1 VAEGTPNRLTQHR
14 ETMGTRAIE
23 DHELI
28 GASASSAAALPTLDL
43 PTDFAAADPPGPAG
57 ARVGMTLAPELAL
70 GIRALAS
77 SHDVSVHAVLIVA
90 MQMLLYRYREQ
101 DHVVI
106 GAAAAAHGE
115 DGSEDASDRI
125 TLPFPV
131 CATLHDDPSF
141 IELLG
146 RVRGAMA
153 DAPRRAD
160 EPDAAFSPD
169 RRPDPSPPLRVI
181 VAMRDRHCSA
191 ARPDLL
197 TVDAKNVQHDL
208 TVVLAERAG
217 SLELCA
223 WYRAALFHRD
233 RVERLLGH
241 LTTIFAAITAEPTRR
256 VSVMSFLSDA
266 ERAQLAAWNATASDE
281 GAPSTIVELF
291 EAQAARVPARVAVV
305 TTTFCSGGSVG
316 TTSLTYRELNARA
329 NRVARH
335 LQQSGVVAGAPVGI
349 LLTSFADAI
358 VAALG
363 ILKAEGAYMPLSTDA
378 PPARLA
384 QHLAE
389 SGAKLVITSAGLA
402 RRLPSTATV
411 VPLDSDAATLRRYS
425 DADLPLSA
433 RPRDTAYV
441 LFTSGSTGVPKGVAV
456 THANVVHYARAI
468 RHALG
473 TPDEEP
479 VRGRTRTYGMLGS
492 LDADLG
498 YTSLYPALLSGAT
511 LRVIGGEP
519 NGSVEWTARQLE
531 MQELDVL
538 KIAPSQL
545 RALAAGR
552 AGVRLG
558 DLLPREILVLGGE
571 PLDVALARTLLDA
584 GACRVLNHYGPTETT
599 VGVSTHEVSIRSLGD
614 AERLGA
620 ATVPIGRPLLN
631 THAYVVDAH
640 GEELPVGVPGELWLG
655 GAGVSS
661 GYLNR
666 PELSAERY
674 VSFRGERVY
683 RTGDQVRRL
692 ADGSIEFLA
701 RTDEQ
706 VRLRGHRV
714 ELGEVEQALRTHPAI
729 DGAAAVLHA
738 EHDEPELVAY
748 AVPKRVA
755 YGVSHDDPHASDR
768 LMQWLAAQLPSHMI
782 PSRVVLLEALPLL
795 QNGKIDR
802 GTLRARSVPR
812 R

>member
-1 VAEGTPNRLTQHR
+1 
-14 ETMGTRAIE
+14 MGTRAIA
-23 DHELI
+23 DHELT
-28 GASASSAAALPTLDL
+28 GALASSAVALPPLDL
-43 PTDFAAADPPGPAG
+43 PTDFAAVDPPGPAG
-57 ARVGMTLAPELAL
+57 ARVGITLSPELAL

-77 SHDVSVHAVLIVA
+77 SHGVTVHALLVVA
-90 MQMLLYRYREQ
+90 MQMLLHRYREQ
-101 DHVVI
+101 DQVVI
-106 GAAAAAHGE
+106 GAAAATDSE
-115 DGSEDASDRI
+115 DGTEDASDRI
-125 TLPFPV
+125 TPPFPV
-131 CATLHDDPSF
+131 CATLRDDPSF

-146 RVRGAMA
+146 RMRGAMA
-153 DAPRRAD
+153 DALRPAN
-160 EPDAAFSPD
+160 EPDAALSAD

-181 VAMRDRHCSA
+181 VAMRDRCSA

-241 LTTIFAAITAEPTRR
+241 LTTIFATITAEPTRR

-291 EAQAARVPARVAVV
+291 EAQAARVPDRVAVV
-305 TTTFCSGGSVG
+305 TSTFCAGGSVG

-335 LQQSGVVAGAPVGI
+335 LQQSGVVAGAPVGM
-349 LLTSFADAI
+349 LLASSADSI

-384 QHLAE
+384 QQLAE

-411 VPLDSDAATLRRYS
+411 VPLDSDDATLRRYS
-425 DADLPLSA
+425 DTDLPLSA

-441 LFTSGSTGVPKGVAV
+441 LFTSGSTGVPKGVVV
-456 THANVVHYARAI
+456 THANVVHYTRAV

-473 TPDEEP
+473 TADEEP
-479 VRGRTRTYGMLGS
+479 VRGRTRTYGMLGT

-511 LRVIGGEP
+511 LHVINGEP
-519 NGSVEWTARQLE
+519 TGSVEWSARQL
-531 MQELDVL
+531 QGQKLDVL
-538 KIAPSQL
+538 KLAPSQL
-545 RALAAGR
+545 RALAADR

-558 DLLPREILVLGGE
+558 ELLPREILVLGGE
-571 PLDVALARTLLDA
+571 PLDVSLARTLLDA

-599 VGVSTHEVSIRSLGD
+599 IGATTHEVTIRSLDD

-674 VSFRGERVY
+674 VSFRGERVF

-701 RTDEQ
+701 RTDDQ
-706 VRLRGHRV
+706 VRLRGYRV

-729 DGAAAVLHA
+729 DGAAAVLRA

-755 YGVSHDDPHASDR
+755 YGVSHDDPNASDR

-782 PSRVVLLEALPLL
+782 PSRVLLLDALPLL
-795 QNGKIDR
+795 PNGKIDR
-802 GTLRARSVPR
+802 DTLRARSVSGR
-812 R
+812 